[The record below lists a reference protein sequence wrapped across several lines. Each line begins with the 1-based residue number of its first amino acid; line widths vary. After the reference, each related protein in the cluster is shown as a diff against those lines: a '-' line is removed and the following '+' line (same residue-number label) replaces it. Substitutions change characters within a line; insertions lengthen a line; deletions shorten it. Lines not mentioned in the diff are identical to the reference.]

1 MCASPR
7 TYRGALAHA
16 PAFAAI
22 ILNVRPAIAPAES
35 APLGATMLLVLS
47 LFGYPI
53 DGLTQSTV
61 LGLNEVLKANR
72 YVAEGY
78 LTVGAVVILLVWICA
93 AARHLYE
100 RRSVLHD

>member
-1 MCASPR
+1 
-7 TYRGALAHA
+7 
-16 PAFAAI
+16 
-22 ILNVRPAIAPAES
+22 
-35 APLGATMLLVLS
+35 MLLVLS

-78 LTVGAVVILLVWICA
+78 LTVGMVVILLVWICA
-93 AARHLYE
+93 AARHLSD
-100 RRSVLHD
+100 RRSVLQDLYLRMRSGLTLRRFRKWFVATVNTGGL